1 MRKKTL
7 LLIIAAALSMFV
19 YPQDIKKLQE
29 TFLEAEYFLLTGEY
43 QDALPIYLSLYEKMP
58 GNSNIAYRIG
68 SCYLNI
74 PGKKNL
80 AIDFLETASRNL
92 SANIKEGSVSQKEAP
107 YEALADLG
115 KAYRINYMF
124 DKAKE
129 CYQKYY
135 ETLLEDDLVNRDF
148 ISNEISV
155 CETARLLI
163 SSPVAFT
170 EENIGDPFN
179 TEESEFN
186 PVISADGKSFAYMT
200 SKKFYNAVMFSRLV
214 SNKWITPVNITPE
227 LLIDSDF
234 YISSLSSDG
243 KTIYLSM
250 DDNYSSDIYMS
261 TYDGSKWTKSISLN
275 KNINTKYWESHGFIS
290 ADGNQLVFASD
301 RPGGLGGL
309 DLYISQKVKGDW
321 SEPVNLGPEINTVF
335 NEDRPFLTNDGKTM
349 FFSSQGH
356 KNIGGYDIF
365 RSELQLNKLWSNPVN
380 LGYPVNNPDDNFF
393 FVPIGKGNAGY
404 YTIFKEFPGK
414 GNEDIY
420 IITFRE
426 K

>member
-234 YISSLSSDG
+234 YISSLSSD
-243 KTIYLSM
+243 
-250 DDNYSSDIYMS
+250 
-261 TYDGSKWTKSISLN
+261 
-275 KNINTKYWESHGFIS
+275 
-290 ADGNQLVFASD
+290 
-301 RPGGLGGL
+301 
-309 DLYISQKVKGDW
+309 
-321 SEPVNLGPEINTVF
+321 
-335 NEDRPFLTNDGKTM
+335 
-349 FFSSQGH
+349 
-356 KNIGGYDIF
+356 
-365 RSELQLNKLWSNPVN
+365 RSEERRV
-380 LGYPVNNPDDNFF
+380 G
-393 FVPIGKGNAGY
+393 
-404 YTIFKEFPGK
+404 
-414 GNEDIY
+414 
-420 IITFRE
+420 
-426 K
+426 